1 MHGGVKL
8 YRGAAAAARRYVE
21 ADHSRA
27 DDYYLAEGTGL
38 AERYVATPGGIIRAG
53 DLNGD
58 AYESWVAG
66 LNPKAGEPRGR
77 LRKDAAAVR
86 FVEVVI
92 NGPKTWSLAAAL
104 SPEVAQA
111 YDEALS
117 RAAGEIIGWLAEHAT
132 TRVGPRGRQVQV
144 PVERIEAAVVR
155 HYTSR
160 AGDPHRHLHLQI
172 NARVFAEGKWR
183 GLHTVGVRD
192 SLDAI
197 NGIGHATVMCDP
209 GFRAALAQHGFTLDD
224 AGEVVELRPFAGAF
238 SARAR
243 QIGQSIARYESDW
256 RATHPGEEPGPRL
269 IRSWDAR
276 AWAQARPDK
285 STATDGAVLV
295 DEWASELYRLGY
307 RPRTEAPLAL
317 ARPGELDRDGVIE
330 TVLSRLGAKRSGWNA
345 ADVRGEVEQL
355 LAREQVVTP
364 GLVRRELAEDL
375 TARVVAAC
383 VPLIDEAGTPEHVR
397 ALTSTEVLRV
407 EAAITTSLAARA
419 VKVGLPTEFRG
430 GEWLDPAQARTVR
443 GLAGSHRLVV
453 VEGAAGSGKTKTLAA
468 TKQLVESCGHRM
480 VVVTPTLKAAQVA
493 SRETGA
499 AAFSAAWLAHQHGHR
514 WDEDGQWTITA
525 ATPRADAVLRP
536 GDLLLVDEA
545 GMLDQDTARAL
556 IAVADEA
563 GARIAFVGDR
573 HQLPAVGRGGVL
585 DLAIEHA
592 HPTAQLT
599 LDTIHRFSDPAYAEL
614 SLAMRTGTKPEAV
627 FDQLLARGQIRL
639 HSDEEARTEALVD
652 AAAGGALVMA
662 DDRQSVAA
670 LNWEITRALVSNR
683 RIGGDK
689 RYLTVGAHGD
699 MVFVGSRIATR
710 RNDRDLQVANRD
722 AWTVTALGGDGSL
735 RVVGDAGARTLPAS
749 YVREFVELAHA
760 TTVHGAQGTTVPSAH
775 FSVGDSTNAMAAYV
789 AMTRGRHVNVSHLIA
804 DSPAQARQQWVEVF
818 GREQADLGPAHAARQ
833 AAVEAAKYDH
843 PRRHERQARDRGIG
857 RPREGP
863 PYAGKGG
870 TRDPDLAL

>member
-1 MHGGVKL
+1 MRGGVKM

-58 AYESWVAG
+58 AYEAWVAG
-66 LNPKAGEPRGR
+66 QNPDTGEPRGR
-77 LRKDAAAVR
+77 LRNDANAVR
-86 FVEVVI
+86 FVEVAV

-104 SPEVAQA
+104 SPEVAEA
-111 YDEALS
+111 YDAALG

-144 PVERIEAAVVR
+144 PVERIEAAMVR

-172 NARVFAEGKWR
+172 NARVFAEEKWR

-192 SLDAI
+192 SIDAI

-209 GFRAALAQHGFTLDD
+209 GFRTALAQHGFTLDD

-243 QIGQSIARYESDW
+243 QIGQNIARYESDW
-256 RATHPGEEPGPRL
+256 RAAHPGEEPGRRL

-295 DEWASELYRLGY
+295 DEWASELCRLGY

-317 ARPGELDRDGVIE
+317 RRPGELDRDGVIE

-355 LAREQVVTP
+355 LAREHIVTP
-364 GLVRRELAEDL
+364 GPVRRELAEDL

-383 VPLIDEAGTPEHVR
+383 VPLIDDTGTPDHVR
-397 ALTSTEVLRV
+397 SLTSPEVLRV
-407 EAAITTSLAARA
+407 EAAITSSLAARA
-419 VKVGLPTEFRG
+419 TTVGLPTDFSG
-430 GEWLDPAQARTVR
+430 GEWLDPAQARIVR
-443 GLAGSHRLVV
+443 GLAGSHRVVV

-468 TKQLVESCGHRM
+468 TKQLAESSGHRM
-480 VVVTPTLKAAQVA
+480 VVVTPTLKAARVA

-514 WDEDGQWTITA
+514 WDEDGQWTRTA
-525 ATPRADAVLRP
+525 ATPRADAVLLR

-556 IAVADEA
+556 LAVADEA

-592 HPTAQLT
+592 HPTARLT

-614 SLAMRTGTKPEAV
+614 SLAMRTGADPEAV
-627 FDQLLARGQIRL
+627 FDRLLARGQIRL
-639 HSDEEARTEALVD
+639 HSDEEARTKALVD

-662 DDRQSVAA
+662 DDRQSVSA
-670 LNWEITRALVSNR
+670 LNWQITRALVSNH
-683 RIGGDK
+683 RIGGDN
-689 RYLTVGAHGD
+689 RCLAVGVQGE

-710 RNDRDLQVANRD
+710 RNDRDLKVANRE

-749 YVREFVELAHA
+749 YVSEFVELAHA
-760 TTVHGAQGTTVPSAH
+760 ATVHGAQGMTVPSAH

-789 AMTRGRHVNVSHLIA
+789 AMTRGRHANVSHLIA
-804 DSPAQARQQWVEVF
+804 DDPAQARQRWVEMF
-818 GREQADLGPAHAARQ
+818 GREQADLGPAHAAKQ
-833 AAVEAAKYDH
+833 AAAEAAKYDH
-843 PRRHERQARDRGIG
+843 PRPHDRQTRDREVQRTLEQRRYAGTG
-857 RPREGP
+857 GP
-863 PYAGKGG
+863 PG
-870 TRDPDLAL
+870 PDLGL

>member
-1 MHGGVKL
+1 MKL

-58 AYESWVAG
+58 AYEAWVAG
-66 LNPKAGEPRGR
+66 LNPDTGEPRGR
-77 LRKDAAAVR
+77 LRKDPSAVR
-86 FVEVVI
+86 FVEVAV

-111 YDEALS
+111 YDAALG
-117 RAAGEIIGWLAEHAT
+117 RAAGEIIGWLAGHAT

-160 AGDPHRHLHLQI
+160 AGDPHRHLHVQI

-192 SLDAI
+192 SIDAI
-197 NGIGHATVMCDP
+197 NGIGHAAVMCDP
-209 GFRAALAQHGFTLDD
+209 GFRAALAQHGFTLDA
-224 AGEVVELRPFAGAF
+224 AGEVIELRPFAGAF

-243 QIGQSIARYESDW
+243 QIGQNIARYEADW
-256 RATHPGEEPGPRL
+256 RAAHPGEEPGRRL

-276 AWAQARPDK
+276 AWAQSRPDK

-307 RPRTEAPLAL
+307 RPRAEAPLAL
-317 ARPGELDRDGVIE
+317 TRPGELDRDGVIE

-364 GLVRRELAEDL
+364 GLVRREVAEDL

-383 VPLIDEAGTPEHVR
+383 VPLIDEVGTPEHVR

-407 EAAITTSLAARA
+407 EAAITSSLAARA
-419 VKVGLPTEFRG
+419 LKVGLPTDFSG
-430 GEWLDPAQARTVR
+430 GEWLDPAHARTVR

-468 TKQLVESCGHRM
+468 TKQLVESSGHRM
-480 VVVTPTLKAAQVA
+480 MVVTPTMKAAQAA
-493 SRETGA
+493 SSETGA
-499 AAFSAAWLAHQHGHR
+499 AAFSAAWLIHQHGHR
-514 WDEDGQWTITA
+514 WDDDGQWTSTA

-556 IAVADEA
+556 VAVADEA
-563 GARIAFVGDR
+563 RARIAFVGDR

-585 DLAIEHA
+585 ELAINHA
-592 HPTAQLT
+592 HPTARLT
-599 LDTIHRFSDPAYAEL
+599 LDTIHRFSDPAYAAL
-614 SLAMRTGTKPEAV
+614 SLAMRTGTDPGAV
-627 FDQLLARGQIRL
+627 FDRLLARGQICL
-639 HSDEEARTEALVD
+639 HRDEEARTKALIDV
-652 AAAGGALVMA
+652 AAGGALVMA
-662 DDRQSVAA
+662 DDRQSVTA
-670 LNWEITRALVSNR
+670 LNWEITRALVSDR
-683 RIGGDK
+683 RIGADS
-689 RYLTVGAHGD
+689 RYLTVGTHGD

-710 RNDRDLQVANRD
+710 RNDRDLKVANRD

-735 RVVGDAGARTLPAS
+735 RVVSDAGARTLPAS

-789 AMTRGRHVNVSHLIA
+789 AMTRGRHSNVSHLIA
-804 DSPAQARQQWVEVF
+804 DSPEQARQQWIEVF
-818 GREQADLGPAHAARQ
+818 GRDQADLGPAHAAKQ
-833 AAVEAAKYDH
+833 AAAEAAKYDH
-843 PRRHERQARDRGIG
+843 PRSHDRQTRDREVQRTLEQRPYAGTG
-857 RPREGP
+857 RPRG
-863 PYAGKGG
+863 
-870 TRDPDLAL
+870 PDLGL

>member
-8 YRGAAAAARRYVE
+8 YRGAAVAARRYVE

-58 AYESWVAG
+58 AYEAWVAG
-66 LNPKAGEPRGR
+66 LNPDTGEPRGR
-77 LRKDAAAVR
+77 LRNDANAVR
-86 FVEVVI
+86 FVEVAV

-104 SPEVAQA
+104 SPEVAEA

-117 RAAGEIIGWLAEHAT
+117 RAAEEIIGWLAEHAT

-192 SLDAI
+192 SIDAI
-197 NGIGHATVMCDP
+197 NGIGHAAVMCDP

-224 AGEVVELRPFAGAF
+224 AGEVIELRPFAGAF

-243 QIGQSIARYESDW
+243 QIGQNIARYEADW
-256 RATHPGEEPGPRL
+256 RATHPGEEPGRRL
-269 IRSWDAR
+269 VRSWDAR

-295 DEWASELYRLGY
+295 DEWAHELYRLGY
-307 RPRTEAPLAL
+307 KPRHTAPFEV
-317 ARPGELDRDGVIE
+317 ARPGELDRDGVIA

-364 GLVRRELAEDL
+364 GRVRRELAEDL

-407 EAAITTSLAARA
+407 EAAIATSLAARGA
-419 VKVGLPTEFRG
+419 TAGLPTDFSG

-536 GDLLLVDEA
+536 EDLLLVDEA

-556 IAVADEA
+556 LVVADEA

-585 DLAIEHA
+585 DLAIGHA
-592 HPTAQLT
+592 HPTARLT

-614 SLAMRTGTKPEAV
+614 SLAMRAGSDPEAV
-627 FDQLLARGQIRL
+627 FDRLFARGQIRL
-639 HSDEEARTEALVD
+639 HSDEEARTKALVD

-662 DDRQSVAA
+662 NDRQSVTA
-670 LNWEITRALVSNR
+670 LNWEITRALVSNH
-683 RIGGDK
+683 RIGGDN
-689 RYLTVGAHGD
+689 RYLTVGAHGE

-710 RNDRDLQVANRD
+710 RNHRDLKVANRD

-735 RVVGDAGARTLPAS
+735 RVVSDAGARTLPAS

-775 FSVGDSTNAMAAYV
+775 FSVGDSTNAMATYV
-789 AMTRGRHVNVSHLIA
+789 AMTRGRHTNVCHLIA
-804 DSPAQARQQWVEVF
+804 DSPEQARQQWVDVF
-818 GREQADLGPAHAARQ
+818 GRDKADLGPAHAARQ
-833 AAVEAAKYDH
+833 AAAESAKYDH
-843 PRRHERQARDRGIG
+843 PRRHDRQARDRGIERSLG
-857 RPREGP
+857 AP
-863 PYAGKGG
+863 PHAGMGG
-870 TRDPDLAL
+870 TRGPDLGL